1 MMAAS
6 TSQGRARSD
15 RLRRIAREKSER
27 KRRAAFEAIHDLA
40 DPVIGRG
47 RPITQ
52 AAVARRAGV
61 STVFLRS
68 HDDLLQAIAEAE
80 RVRPAGLAGVD
91 PDARARDT
99 IIASLRRRVAAL
111 KEEVETKNAIIR
123 QKQCE
128 IDQLYGKLAAK
139 STLADP
145 DLRQLYQGAMERVR
159 KLEGD
164 GLR

>member
-1 MMAAS
+1 M
-6 TSQGRARSD
+6 
-15 RLRRIAREKSER
+15 
-27 KRRAAFEAIHDLA
+27 
-40 DPVIGRG
+40 IGRG

-80 RVRPAGLAGVD
+80 RTRPAGLAGVD
-91 PDARARDT
+91 PDARALDT
-99 IIASLRRRVAAL
+99 IIASLRRRVDAL

-123 QKQCE
+123 QKQRE

-139 STLADP
+139 STLADSE
-145 DLRQLYQGAMERVR
+145 LRQLYQGAMERVR